1 MILRSFL
8 WSDLLYCVLFYLSSL
23 LKLCLEW
30 LISQALGSQQ
40 QKWTLADLSRKNNLL
55 GGDWIVHRLNSKAN
69 ELGLENRQKPREV
82 LQQKHLARIFFFLN
96 NTIDYLCLTLLEIQ
110 NLRQV
115 SLIG

>member
-82 LQQKHLARIFFFLN
+82 LQQKHLARIFFF
-96 NTIDYLCLTLLEIQ
+96 
-110 NLRQV
+110 
-115 SLIG
+115 